1 MTSTISSR
9 RFAKWAVT
17 LCVTGAAMIAG
28 EAFAQN
34 VQYAPGKVF
43 FDTKCAVCHQAGG
56 KGQDGLAPP
65 LTELPGRYAA
75 NAQGRTQLGL
85 TVLNGMF
92 GTIAIK
98 DKTYNFK
105 MPSFRTES
113 DEDLAAVLNYLVFD
127 VNAKHAGAKPF
138 TAAEVKALR
147 ATPMDGAQVRE
158 HRDAT
163 LKSLGL

>member
-1 MTSTISSR
+1 MTTTTFNR
-9 RFAKWAVT
+9 HLAKWAAT
-17 LCVTGAAMIAG
+17 LCVTGAALSAG
-28 EAFAQN
+28 AAFAQN
-34 VQYAPGKVF
+34 VQYAPGKAF
-43 FDTKCAVCHQAGG
+43 FDTRCAVCHQAGG

-65 LTELPGRYAA
+65 LTELPGHYAT

-98 DKTYNFK
+98 DKSYNFK
-105 MPSFRTES
+105 MPSFRGES
-113 DEDLAAVLNYLVFD
+113 DEDLANVLNYLVFD
-127 VNAKHAGAKPF
+127 VSAKHAGAKPF

-147 ATPMDGAQVRE
+147 ATQMDGAQVRA
-158 HRDAT
+158 HRDVA